1 MSAPIRL
8 EREMPAARQAGCA
21 TAIGVVLAA
30 VGSVMTFAL
39 RSNPPQGRNGWVL
52 YAVGG
57 GFAIVGLLMVILG
70 IKMFVANRLPETIVE
85 VDGGAFG
92 GGRLRSPLRG

>member
-21 TAIGVVLAA
+21 TTIGVFLTV
-30 VGSVMTFAL
+30 VGSVITFAM
-39 RSNPPQGRNGWVL
+39 RSNAPPGGRNEWVL

-57 GFAIVGLLMVILG
+57 GFALVGLLMVILG
-70 IKMFVANRLPETIVE
+70 IKMLFATRWPETIVE
-85 VDGGAFG
+85 VDKMPV
-92 GGRLRSPLRG
+92 R